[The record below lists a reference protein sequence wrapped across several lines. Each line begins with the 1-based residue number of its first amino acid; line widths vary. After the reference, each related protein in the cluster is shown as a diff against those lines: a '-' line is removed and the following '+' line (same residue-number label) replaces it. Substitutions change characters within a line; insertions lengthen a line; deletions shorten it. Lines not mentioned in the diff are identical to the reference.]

1 MSEPELLVA
10 RLNAKLQPMHR
21 GEIFEDPLD
30 EALRKASLGSVTG
43 GGTQLAKTREI
54 ECCDIEIEVSTASE
68 GVATSIIEVLER
80 LGAPKG
86 SKLILE
92 SQDREIP
99 FGSNEGLAV
108 YLNGVDLP
116 KETYKECDSNFVYS
130 EFDRLLEGIGQ
141 VYSYWQG
148 PEETAFYMY
157 GNSFVTMRDR
167 LDEFISTYPLCKRCR
182 VVQIA

>member
-1 MSEPELLVA
+1 MSESEVLVA

-54 ECCDIEIEVSTASE
+54 EYCDIEIEVNAAPDDVAS
-68 GVATSIIEVLER
+68 SIIEILER
-80 LGAPKG
+80 LGAPRG
-86 SKLILE
+86 SKLIVE
-92 SQDREIP
+92 NQDREIP
-99 FGSNEGLAV
+99 FGSKEGLAV
-108 YLNGVDLP
+108 YLNGADLP
-116 KETYKECDSNFVYS
+116 QETYKECDSNFVYS

-141 VYSYWQG
+141 VYSYWEG
-148 PEETAFYMY
+148 PAETAFYMY
-157 GNSFVTMRDR
+157 GDSFLTMRDR
-167 LDEFISTYPLCKRCR
+167 LVEFISTYPLCKQCR